1 MARDLLHDGL
11 FTSGALGHPAA
22 PGIAA
27 LLEDRLDGVRAARER
42 LARREDDEAL
52 HDFRV
57 ALRRLR
63 SLIRVYGDVVEGAFP
78 RRLRRGLRRLAR
90 ATNSSRDIEVKLDW
104 LKPRR
109 DEVRPRDQVGLRW
122 LVGRLTDARHQADLA
137 AHQAIAADLADLTDA
152 VERRIVNLSQVG
164 SAAGPTLGQA
174 TAGLLRR
181 LAAEYDHHLAQVHAI
196 EDQPEAHEARITGK
210 RVRYLLEPLAGVLP
224 PAGTLVHE
232 FRLLQD
238 LLGEMHDADVAAHM
252 IAEAIEAA
260 AMERGQRVAHSVR
273 QSGVLDR
280 AALRRERRRD
290 PMPGLITLATAVQG
304 RREDAWRSFA
314 RDWMSQRQARLL
326 QPLAAI
332 TQSLA
337 KTGAPAVE
345 IERKYLLRGLPDRVT
360 SEVPL
365 ELEQG
370 YLPGEQVRERVR
382 RVRSPDGVRCY
393 RTVKLGMGVVR
404 QEFEDPTTEAFFEA
418 LWPLTEGHRVMKRRY
433 RIAAGDLV
441 WEIDDF
447 TDRTLVLAEVEL
459 PSEDVVPAL
468 PDWLAPWVERDVT
481 DDPAY
486 LNSTLAK

>member
-1 MARDLLHDGL
+1 MARDLVLEAL
-11 FTSGALGHPAA
+11 FTPGALAHPAA

-27 LLEDRLDGVRAARER
+27 LLEDRLNSLRAARER

-63 SLIRVYGDVVEGAFP
+63 SLIRVYCDVVEGAFP

-90 ATNSSRDIEVKLDW
+90 ATNASRDIEVKLDW
-104 LKPRR
+104 LKTRR

-122 LVGRLTDARHQADLA
+122 LVGRLTEARHQADQA
-137 AHQAIAADLADLTDA
+137 AHEAIETDLADLTDA
-152 VERRIVNLSQVG
+152 VERRIVTLARLG

-181 LAAEYDHHLAQVHAI
+181 LAAEYDHHLAQVNAI

-210 RVRYLLEPLAGVLP
+210 RVRYLLEPLAGALP
-224 PAGTLVHE
+224 PAGTLINE

-252 IAEAIEAA
+252 IAEAIEVAA
-260 AMERGQRVAHSVR
+260 LERGQRVARSVR
-273 QSGVLDR
+273 ESGVLDR

-290 PMPGLITLATAVQG
+290 PMPGLITLATAVQR
-304 RREDAWRSFA
+304 RREDAWRTFA

-332 TQSLA
+332 THSLA

-404 QEFEDPTTEAFFEA
+404 QEFEDLTTEAIFEA
-418 LWPLTEGHRVMKRRY
+418 LWPLTEGHRVTKHRY

-459 PSEDVVPAL
+459 PSEDLVPAL